1 MKRLLLITTLLIL
14 AIATQAQF
22 TYFGTTTGDVILT
35 LTNPQKIGTL
45 DSYARGKS
53 VTYVKHRYSVPTSQ
67 AKPLYLLFRDVNMS
81 ADALMLAY
89 PSQSSY
95 TRLVDSLEVRF
106 ADEEIQRNWLD
117 AIMTKKVNY
126 CTDPDILEPL
136 NDNQRWAKYLELL
149 RQQ

>member
-14 AIATQAQF
+14 VIGSQAQF

-35 LTNPQKIGTL
+35 LTDPQKIGTL

-53 VTYVKHRYSVPTSQ
+53 LTYVKHQYAAPTSQ
-67 AKPLYLLFRDVNMS
+67 AKPLYLLFRDVNTA

-89 PSQSSY
+89 PGQSSY
-95 TRLVDSLEVRF
+95 TRLLDSLEVRF
-106 ADEEIQRNWLD
+106 ADEEIIRTWLD

-126 CTDPDILEPL
+126 CTDPDILDPL
-136 NDNQRWAKYLELL
+136 NSNQRWAKYLELL
-149 RQQ
+149 RQ